1 LTGKSSLLPFNIQQD
16 EGNVCIRAT
25 GTTSG
30 TNAKQRCKLSLG
42 TVVEVMQSEVAITS
56 AQTRLSEAQ
65 YDYKIAKVMLAYSA
79 GGRNQLEVDSTLR

>member
-16 EGNVCIRAT
+16 EGNVRIRAT

-56 AQTRLSEAQ
+56 AQTRLLEAQ

>member
-1 LTGKSSLLPFNIQQD
+1 
-16 EGNVCIRAT
+16 
-25 GTTSG
+25 
-30 TNAKQRCKLSLG
+30 
-42 TVVEVMQSEVAITS
+42 VVEVMQPEVAITS